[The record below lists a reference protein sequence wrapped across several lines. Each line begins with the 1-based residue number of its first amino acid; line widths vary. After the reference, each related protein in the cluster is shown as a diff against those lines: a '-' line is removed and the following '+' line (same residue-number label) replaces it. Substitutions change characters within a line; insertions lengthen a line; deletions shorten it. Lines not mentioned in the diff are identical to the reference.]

1 MKTKTMK
8 TGLALAVLGGVLV
21 PTYANAQEVDE
32 VIENVVETTP
42 QSQTTQVIGTFESTT
57 LEISIPAVSTFL
69 YNPNTE
75 EMTAQ
80 DMNMKNLTNAPVYMT
95 MKNIEVSPE
104 STWTPQ
110 LVAPDT
116 YTAEQWRNLTKAE
129 TKANVSL
136 GLFANESTNY
146 LTGILNNNLWS
157 TGLGEGV
164 KVGVL
169 KANENVDVKP
179 TLKAGTAINAQQTL
193 TANYVFEFGLE

>member
-21 PTYANAQEVDE
+21 PTFAHAEDTQG
-32 VIENVVETTP
+32 VVETTP

-57 LEISIPAVSTFL
+57 LEVSIPAVSTFL

-80 DMNMKNLTNAPVYMT
+80 NMNMKNLTNAPVYMT

-104 STWTPQ
+104 STWTPS

-116 YTAEQWRNLTKAE
+116 YTSEQWRNLTKVE

-146 LTGILNNNLWS
+146 LTGILNNDLWS
-157 TGLGEGV
+157 TGLADGV